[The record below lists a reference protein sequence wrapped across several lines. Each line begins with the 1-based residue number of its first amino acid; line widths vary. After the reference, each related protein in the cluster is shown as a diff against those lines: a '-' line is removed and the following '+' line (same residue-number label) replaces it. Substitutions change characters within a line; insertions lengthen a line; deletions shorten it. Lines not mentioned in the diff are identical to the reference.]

1 MGKTVKQILVATKNK
16 HKLFEI
22 ENILK
27 DLNISVFSAYDFITN
42 DIDVEETGKSF
53 EENAKIKAKA
63 ISELTNDYVIA
74 DDSGLS
80 VNALNGSPGIYSARF
95 AGENA
100 TDNDNNAKL
109 LNEMRNI
116 PGDRSAK
123 FICVIALAHK
133 GNIIKTFKGECN
145 GSIAYNLK
153 GDNGFGYDPLFELP
167 NGKRMAELTSD
178 EKNMISHRKRAL
190 DKLKEYLN
198 NMNEKA

>member
-1 MGKTVKQILVATKNK
+1 MEKTVSQILVATKNK

-27 DLNISVFSAYDFITN
+27 DLNINVFSAYDFISY
-42 DIDVEETGKSF
+42 DIDIAETGKSF
-53 EENAKIKAKA
+53 EENAKIKANT
-63 ISELTNDYVIA
+63 ISKLTDDYVIA

-123 FICVIALAHK
+123 FVCAIALAHK
-133 GNIIKTFKGECN
+133 GNIIKTFKGECH
-145 GSIAYNLK
+145 GSIAYDLK

-167 NGKRMAELTSD
+167 DGKRMAKLTSE
-178 EKNMISHRKRAL
+178 EKNMISHRKKAL
-190 DKLKEYLN
+190 EKLKEYLK
-198 NMNEKA
+198 NMNE